1 MKKRKSTAGV
11 VMRLWL
17 AGGLLAGISPVYSQA
32 AEDTLTAQKTP
43 PVAVVFGV
51 RSLAPETPVSNQQ
64 AFVSQEVTLP
74 DVACAACEASSTH
87 WESAW
92 VVSGADAMKTESRPD
107 TGWYVFSSGLKGI
120 GVGIQTSLKDKA
132 RRRSTGNGNHLENPG
147 DMTVGLLR
155 LEQNTGAGLVALPPA
170 QFKRITTFYDAAG
183 HEVYAQEDT
192 VQVSADLT
200 VPTCTSTSESLSFP
214 MPDISQ
220 VWLKRNVQAG
230 HYTDTLMSPPQLVV
244 ANCSENTQTL
254 RIRFIPQGSVTDST
268 DGHDTILVGRDDVSG
283 QDTGTG
289 YLMKYDAQAFGQR
302 RVGVVQWNRQSPLV
316 LTNPHPS
323 ATGDELT
330 QGITVSLQAYYARA
344 QNNLDVTAGNI
355 TAKGIYQVSYD

>member
-92 VVSGADAMKTESRPD
+92 VVSGADAMKTESRPE

-120 GVGIQTSLKDKA
+120 GVSIQTSQKDKA
-132 RRRSTGNGNHLENPG
+132 RRRTTGNGSRLGTPG
-147 DMTVGLLR
+147 NMTVGLLR
-155 LEQNTGAGLVALPPA
+155 LAQNTGAGLVALPPA
-170 QFKRITTFYDAAG
+170 QFKRMTTFYDAAG
-183 HEVYAQEDT
+183 REVYTQEDT

-200 VPTCTSTSESLSFP
+200 VPTCTSTSDSLSFTLP
-214 MPDISQ
+214 EISQ
-220 VWLKRNVQAG
+220 VWLKRNLTPG
-230 HYTDTLMSPPQLVV
+230 RYTDTLMSPPQLVV

-254 RIRFIPQGSVTDST
+254 RIRFIPQGSVTDSVA
-268 DGHDTILVGRDDVSG
+268 GRDTILVGRDDASG
-283 QDTGTG
+283 LDTGTG
-289 YLMKYDAQAFGQR
+289 YLMKYQAQAFGQQQE
-302 RVGVVQWNRQSPLV
+302 GVVPWSRQSPLV

-344 QNNLDVTAGNI
+344 QNDQAITAGNI